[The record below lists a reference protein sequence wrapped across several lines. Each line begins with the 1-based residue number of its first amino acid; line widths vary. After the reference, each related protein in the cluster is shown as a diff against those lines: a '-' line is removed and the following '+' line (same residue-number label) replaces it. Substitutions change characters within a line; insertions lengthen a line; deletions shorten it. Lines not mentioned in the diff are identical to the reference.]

1 MRSSSRHPRLGVA
14 GLSHHLLTQRPLQA
28 TSCHKPSP
36 GGALLAVMQLGARHM
51 VMARTDDEAFEA
63 LFIAEYARVAGIA
76 NRVLADA
83 HEAEDVA
90 QEVFI
95 DFHRLHSASADYAP
109 AWLHRAAVHSA
120 LNRLRGAKRRQ
131 RREISQAAEE
141 NDKTVDPQRQL
152 ELNEDRRRVR
162 EALGR
167 MAPKPAAVLVL
178 RASGLSYA
186 EVAKSLGIG
195 IGQVGTLLRRAEE
208 TLRKEVTRATS
219 N

>member
-1 MRSSSRHPRLGVA
+1 MN
-14 GLSHHLLTQRPLQA
+14 
-28 TSCHKPSP
+28 
-36 GGALLAVMQLGARHM
+36 LGARRM
-51 VMARTDDEAFEA
+51 TAARSDDDAFES
-63 LFIAEYARVAGIA
+63 LFTAEYGRVVGIA
-76 NRVLADA
+76 NRVLADP

-109 AWLHRAAVHSA
+109 AWLHRAAAHSS
-120 LNRLRGAKRRQ
+120 LNRLRGARRRQ
-131 RREISQAAEE
+131 KREFAQAMEE
-141 NDKTVDPQRQL
+141 TDRTVDPQRHL
-152 ELNEDRRRVR
+152 ELDEDRRRVR

-186 EVAKSLGIG
+186 EVAQALGVG
-195 IGQVGTLLRRAEE
+195 ISQIGTLLRRAEE
-208 TLRKEVTRATS
+208 TLRKEVTRGTS